1 VGHLAFG
8 YISSKTSAKILKTN
22 LNIPLALT
30 LSVIPDIDIL
40 IPTLEH
46 RGPTH
51 SIIMAFIVFIP
62 IFAIYNKKAIPYFI
76 ALISHSLICDFM
88 VGGRIQL
95 LWPLTTKYYGMEIS
109 IKSPANITIEWI
121 MFLTS
126 IIIMLKTKD
135 TATLFQPHNS
145 NLILTIPTFTVLLP
159 AILSFPLN
167 VPLPLIPPHLIYTAI
182 FIMSITIDIHKTI
195 IRNFRK

>member
-1 VGHLAFG
+1 M
-8 YISSKTSAKILKTN
+8 LKTN

-40 IPTLEH
+40 IPNLEH

-62 IFAIYNKKAIPYFI
+62 IFAIYHRRATPYFI
-76 ALISHSLICDFM
+76 ALISHPLICDYI
-88 VGGRIQL
+88 VGGQIQL
-95 LWPLTTKYYGMEIS
+95 FWPLTTQHYGMGIS
-109 IKSPANITIEWI
+109 IISPTNITMEWI
-121 MFLTS
+121 IFLTS
-126 IIIMLKTKD
+126 TIIMIKAKD
-135 TATLFQPHNS
+135 TTMLFQPHNS

-182 FIMSITIDIHKTI
+182 FITSITIDIHKI
-195 IRNFRK
+195 VIRNFRK